1 MKIGIYGGTFDPIH
15 RGHMA
20 AAQTAAKLL
29 ELDKLLLIPAGI
41 PPHKHKSSGGANGT
55 QRMEMTSIAADRLDL
70 KIPVEVLDLELKRE
84 GKSYTS
90 DTLRELRKQYPK
102 DELWLL
108 MGTDMFLTL
117 QNWHEPK
124 TIMKLAK
131 ICAFGRTESDGEE
144 LFAPQRDYLA
154 SEFGA
159 AVTTITLPGLVDV
172 SSTQLRTRLAAGERP
187 EELDESV
194 YGYILRHGLYGTH
207 ADLKHLGWEDLRA
220 CSYSMIRAKRIPHV
234 RGCEQ
239 EAVKLAVRWGENED
253 DARAAAILHDCTK
266 YLDLEE
272 QLSLCEKY
280 GIILDDLEKVAVKL
294 LHSKTGSAIARY
306 EYGMPDRVCEAICW
320 HTTGKADMTK
330 LEKILYIADYMEP
343 TRDFDGVEKLRAL
356 VYEDLDAAVR
366 LGLEMSVEELTERGV
381 PVHPN
386 TAEALRFLT
395 KGE

>member
-41 PPHKHKSSGGANGT
+41 PPHKHKSSGGANGA
-55 QRMEMTSIAADRLDL
+55 QRMEMTSIAADRLGL

-159 AVTTITLPGLVDV
+159 AVTTITLPGLV
-172 SSTQLRTRLAAGERP
+172 AG
-187 EELDESV
+187 
-194 YGYILRHGLYGTH
+194 GYQKDH
-207 ADLKHLGWEDLRA
+207 
-220 CSYSMIRAKRIPHV
+220 
-234 RGCEQ
+234 
-239 EAVKLAVRWGENED
+239 
-253 DARAAAILHDCTK
+253 
-266 YLDLEE
+266 
-272 QLSLCEKY
+272 
-280 GIILDDLEKVAVKL
+280 
-294 LHSKTGSAIARY
+294 
-306 EYGMPDRVCEAICW
+306 
-320 HTTGKADMTK
+320 
-330 LEKILYIADYMEP
+330 
-343 TRDFDGVEKLRAL
+343 
-356 VYEDLDAAVR
+356 
-366 LGLEMSVEELTERGV
+366 
-381 PVHPN
+381 
-386 TAEALRFLT
+386 
-395 KGE
+395 